1 MKLSINSLSPLA
13 KFLIGM
19 ALVLVSVFLEV
30 SSVSKYQF
38 VQGVLMGG
46 GLVLQ
51 LFAVIAFFKN
61 RKSTKQS
68 NN

>member
-46 GLVLQ
+46 GVS
-51 LFAVIAFFKN
+51 ASVICSNCFFQ
-61 RKSTKQS
+61 KS
-68 NN
+68 

>member
-46 GLVLQ
+46 GLGLQ